1 MIAPMTG
8 EDESKTEKRRRRG
21 PRKATPKSLEN
32 GALFYL
38 ERFATSRAN
47 LRRVMLRRVERSS
60 RHHGTDPEEGA
71 RIVEDLLDKFERLG
85 LLDDAAYAEMRVRGL
100 RRRGA
105 SKRLINAQLR
115 QKGLTGEAIDAAL
128 DAHEEESD
136 AEDTE
141 LEAAVTL
148 ARKRRMGPFRPA
160 EARKD
165 NREKDLA
172 ALARAGFSYETA
184 LEVIDAETVEE
195 LESKSPGRTI
205 R

>member
-1 MIAPMTG
+1 MMAAMLDDAP
-8 EDESKTEKRRRRG
+8 KRPARKAYG
-21 PRKATPKSLEN
+21 PRKATAKSLEN

-47 LRRVMLRRVERSS
+47 LRRVMLRRVERSA

-105 SKRLINAQLR
+105 SKRMITAQLR
-115 QKGLTGEAIDAAL
+115 QKGLTGEAIEAAL
-128 DAHEEESD
+128 EVHEAESGT
-136 AEDTE
+136 EHPE

-165 NREKDLA
+165 SREKDLA
-172 ALARAGFSYETA
+172 ALARAGFPYDVA
-184 LEVIDAETVEE
+184 LAVIDAENSEE
-195 LESKSPGRTI
+195 FQ
-205 R
+205 